1 MDLEKNKIAHLSL
14 EEDENNQLIVKLLE
28 KDLLTAKSSE
38 QIKMYLEIYQKIIKQ
53 NTLIQIQVARN
64 QQFVERFQLIR
75 QTSMWGIIISIGVGL
90 IIARMTMLGMILIL
104 IVFYDFVVDYS
115 QFRKS
120 QTQPTQTTQK

>member
-53 NTLIQIQVARN
+53 NTLIQVARN
-64 QQFVERFQLIR
+64 QQFIERFQLIR

>member
-1 MDLEKNKIAHLSL
+1 MDLEKNKIAYLSL

-53 NTLIQIQVARN
+53 NTLIQVARN
-64 QQFVERFQLIR
+64 QQFIERFQLIR

-120 QTQPTQTTQK
+120 QIQPTQTTQK